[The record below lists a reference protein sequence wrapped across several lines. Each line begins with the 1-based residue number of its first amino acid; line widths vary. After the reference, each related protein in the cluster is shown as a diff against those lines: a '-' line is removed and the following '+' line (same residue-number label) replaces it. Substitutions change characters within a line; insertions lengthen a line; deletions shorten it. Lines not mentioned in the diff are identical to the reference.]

1 MRGGQWQVLRLM
13 EELARAGHQPVLLA
27 RRHSPLLERA
37 ARRTLDARPI
47 GIGTLAREAKLADL
61 VHAHDGRSHTL
72 AAALRRTPLVV
83 SRRVAFPVQSNAA
96 SRWKYSRPR
105 HFIAVSEHVRRI
117 LLEAQVPEKKIS
129 VVYDGVPEAAPV
141 EGGRLILAPATDDPA
156 KGSALV
162 LEAARL
168 AGLEIK
174 FSSNLEVD
182 LREAALLVYITRR
195 EGLGSGALMAMAAGI
210 PVVTS
215 RVGGL
220 PEIIED
226 GESGVLVE
234 NDPVAIEKAIRR
246 LYGDPELRRR
256 LGACARRRVAE
267 KFSVAAMVRG
277 TLDVYH
283 RVLTC

>member
-13 EELARAGHQPVLLA
+13 EQLAQAGHQPVLLA
-27 RRHSPLLERA
+27 RRHSPLLDLAAERA
-37 ARRTLDARPI
+37 LDAKPI
-47 GIGTLAREAKLADL
+47 GIGMLAREAKSADL
-61 VHAHDGRSHTL
+61 VHVHDGRSHTL
-72 AAALRRTPLVV
+72 AAALQRKPLVV
-83 SRRVAFPVQSNAA
+83 SRRVAFPVQDNAV
-96 SRWKYSRPR
+96 SRWKYSRAR
-105 HFIAVSEHVRRI
+105 HFIAVSEHVKRMLIQAR
-117 LLEAQVPEKKIS
+117 VPEKKIS

-162 LEAARL
+162 AEAAQL

-174 FSSNLEVD
+174 FSSNLEAD
-182 LREAALLVYITRR
+182 LRDALLFIYITRR

-210 PVVTS
+210 PVVAS

-220 PEIIED
+220 VEVIED
-226 GESGVLVE
+226 GESGLLVE
-234 NDPVAIEKAIRR
+234 NDPVAIERAMRR
-246 LYGDPELRRR
+246 LCGDADLRRR
-256 LGACARRRVAE
+256 LGACARQRVRE
-267 KFSVAAMVRG
+267 RFSVAAMVRG